1 MTVLSRAIT
10 GKGYLLLLF
19 FATLLLALLPSVPFC
34 PASGPNADKPPR
46 VPSLTG
52 FTAVR
57 MGGEAREVQKFQNDW
72 AKMASRH
79 DPEKAFGKSITA
91 MTAPVLAQWNNL
103 SKLMPSWTPE
113 KKLQNING
121 FFNRWD
127 SKDDQS
133 NYGMEEYWASPE
145 EFLENGGDC
154 EDYAIIKY
162 MALRYFG
169 WPEEDLWIL
178 LAKDKKTGDH
188 HAALAARTREK
199 TFILDNLSRPVYLLI
214 PEAQY
219 VRNFTPLYA
228 INGRG
233 AWMMVIP
240 GGGSGDGKSPA
251 DTRPVC
257 GSEL

>member
-1 MTVLSRAIT
+1 MTVLSRSIT
-10 GKGYLLLLF
+10 GKGRVLLLLC
-19 FATLLLALLPSVPFC
+19 AALLLAALQPAPFC
-34 PASGPNADKPPR
+34 PASGPETDTPPR
-46 VPSLTG
+46 VPCLTG

-57 MGGEAREVQKFQNDW
+57 VGGEAKEIQKFQNDW
-72 AKMASRH
+72 ATMASRH
-79 DPEKAFGKSITA
+79 SPEKAFGKHITA

-133 NYGMEEYWASPE
+133 NYGTEEYWASPE

-169 WPEEDLWIL
+169 WPEEDLWLL
-178 LAKDKKTGDH
+178 LAKDKKTGEH
-188 HAALAARTREK
+188 HAALAARTGEK
-199 TFILDNLSRPVYLLI
+199 IFILDNLSRPVYLLI

-219 VRNFTPLYA
+219 VRNFIPLYA
-228 INGRG
+228 INDRG
-233 AWMMVIP
+233 AWMMVSP
-240 GGGSGDGKSPA
+240 GNGTPSA
-251 DTRPVC
+251 EDTRPAS
-257 GSEL
+257 GGKR